1 MRALIPIYWQP
12 MAFKGPT
19 VLARDFG
26 ELDAW
31 PGLPSSQR
39 TRSTVDTSATSESI
53 KGKAAERLTTETL

>member
-1 MRALIPIYWQP
+1 MD
-12 MAFKGPT
+12 FKGPT

-26 ELDAW
+26 EFDAALS
-31 PGLPSSQR
+31 GLPSSQR